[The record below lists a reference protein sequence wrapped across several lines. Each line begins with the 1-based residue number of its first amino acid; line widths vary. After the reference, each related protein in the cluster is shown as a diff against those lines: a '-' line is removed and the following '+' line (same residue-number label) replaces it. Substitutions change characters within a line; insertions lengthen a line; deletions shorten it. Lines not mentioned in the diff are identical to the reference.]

1 MFQLDASMAGSWLE
15 RRQAELMDLKRRMAE
30 AVEARAAALAAGEDD
45 WVETPS
51 ADEEQEVCIHG
62 A

>member
-1 MFQLDASMAGSWLE
+1 MAGSWLE